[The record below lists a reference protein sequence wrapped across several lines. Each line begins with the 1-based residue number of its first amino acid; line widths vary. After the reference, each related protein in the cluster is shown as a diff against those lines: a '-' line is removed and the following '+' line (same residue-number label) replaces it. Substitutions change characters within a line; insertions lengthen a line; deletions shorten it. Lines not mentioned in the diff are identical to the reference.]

1 MNSLVTLKLNTD
13 TFKNRAWIHNFKED
27 KQIVKQ
33 PVTVVLSD
41 IQTEVKVHL
50 SLSLVSYKD
59 QLKKKDQQK
68 NNNGSMAQKDKLDQA
83 LAMQTI
89 RGLSSSWDHVD
100 SKKKAECH
108 QTYPLK

>member
-1 MNSLVTLKLNTD
+1 MNSLVTLKLNTN
-13 TFKNRAWIHNFKED
+13 TFKNRAWIHNFNED

-59 QLKKKDQQK
+59 QLKKRSTKAQQRIY
-68 NNNGSMAQKDKLDQA
+68 G
-83 LAMQTI
+83 TE
-89 RGLSSSWDHVD
+89 G
-100 SKKKAECH
+100 
-108 QTYPLK
+108 